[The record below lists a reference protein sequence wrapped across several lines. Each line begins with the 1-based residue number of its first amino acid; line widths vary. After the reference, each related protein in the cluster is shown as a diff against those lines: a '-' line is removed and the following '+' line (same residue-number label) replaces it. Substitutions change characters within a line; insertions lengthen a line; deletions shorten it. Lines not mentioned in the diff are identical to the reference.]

1 MGQGQ
6 SILQIMFIGGEIAAN
21 VKHEVIVAGPKL
33 GGYPGEGDS
42 SILFFWYSQEYID
55 WGLVDNKAELLKA
68 IGRGYNVPCRMRVR
82 YAVDCECECNGKSLH
97 EWSEYSDWTYIY
109 GSLKWDALGGRPY
122 CECGKGLGRFYNRQ
136 KSLHENTCNLD

>member
-1 MGQGQ
+1 M
-6 SILQIMFIGGEIAAN
+6 
-21 VKHEVIVAGPKL
+21 
-33 GGYPGEGDS
+33 GGYPGEGES
-42 SILFFWYSQEYID
+42 STLFFWYSQEYID
-55 WGLVDNKAELLKA
+55 WGLVDNKDELLKA

-109 GSLKWDALGGRPY
+109 GSLKWDVLGGRPY

-136 KSLHENTCNLD
+136 KSLYENACNLD

>member
-6 SILQIMFIGGEIAAN
+6 SRLQIMFIGGEIAAN
-21 VKHEVIVAGPKL
+21 VKHEIIVAGPKM

-42 SILFFWYSQEYID
+42 STLFFWYSQEYID

-97 EWSEYSDWTYIY
+97 EWSEYSDWTYIWKLEM
-109 GSLKWDALGGRPY
+109 GCIGRSSI
-122 CECGKGLGRFYNRQ
+122 L
-136 KSLHENTCNLD
+136 